1 MLNGKAMIVLL
12 IVGLIRK
19 TYIMI
24 EYFPEPKTSGGRV
37 KV

>member
-19 TYIMI
+19 TYI